1 MSKGNKINV
10 PFPSFELKNRNRIN
24 QSTSMIEQRKS
35 KLLHDSE
42 LLTYSILAYLE
53 DIHQL
58 RGPNFTQFFKPPPPS
73 SVQL

>member
-1 MSKGNKINV
+1 
-10 PFPSFELKNRNRIN
+10 
-24 QSTSMIEQRKS
+24 MIKQRKS

-73 SVQL
+73 SGQLWTFFMIPTLCLVTKHGPPPPLFLST